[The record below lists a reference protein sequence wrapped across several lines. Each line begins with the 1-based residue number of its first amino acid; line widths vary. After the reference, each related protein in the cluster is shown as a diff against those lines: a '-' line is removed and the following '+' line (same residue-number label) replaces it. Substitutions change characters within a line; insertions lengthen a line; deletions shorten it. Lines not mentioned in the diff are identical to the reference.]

1 MLPAVCVAAEVLG
14 LGLGFRS
21 RSISCLTSVRS
32 ALRGQLQIKVLVLLS
47 DTLLSLNLPT
57 EVRVLPNEEE
67 NTHTERERD
76 LAPGFSWAQVF

>member
-1 MLPAVCVAAEVLG
+1 M
-14 LGLGFRS
+14 
-21 RSISCLTSVRS
+21 
-32 ALRGQLQIKVLVLLS
+32 RGQLQIKVLVLLS

-67 NTHTERERD
+67 NTQRERERD